1 MSRSKISD
9 QLPSEEKTIFDKV
22 AATPATAV
30 RTGLEG
36 SIVTRRRRVVL
47 MVSFSASPHFR
58 YKLLIL
64 GEGEEQVDREEAL
77 TFSSRLK
84 QQHV

>member
-64 GEGEEQVDREEAL
+64 ESEGGERVR
-77 TFSSRLK
+77 SRWTEKRLLLFL
-84 QQHV
+84 QD

>member
-64 GEGEEQVDREEAL
+64 KSEGGESEEQG
-77 TFSSRLK
+77 TGKRLLLFL
-84 QQHV
+84 QD